1 MKTFSALLLS
11 IRPRQWTKNL
21 LVFAALI
28 FSRNLFE
35 LDQTLRVIA
44 AFILFSS
51 GSGTIYILNDLIDIK
66 QDRLHPLKSLRP
78 IASGALPTGVAI
90 FSMAVIGILTMAG
103 AWFLGLP
110 FFIITTAYLLM
121 QVWYCLGLKHVVIV
135 DVFVLAFGFVFRV
148 IAGGVV
154 IGVEISPWLLICTI
168 LLSLFLALNKRR
180 HELVTLE
187 ASAVSHRRVLEHY
200 SPYLLDQMISVVTA
214 STVVAYA
221 LYTMSEQTIE
231 KFGTS
236 NLVLT
241 LPFVLY
247 GIFRYLYLV
256 HQKKEGGS
264 PELTLLTDLPL
275 LADIFLWALVSVII
289 VYR

>member
-35 LDQTLRVIA
+35 VDQTLRVIA